1 MKKWS
6 ESKVGVLSQVFGGI
20 VNAALCGVKFYIG
33 TLTNCLSI
41 YQDGFNNLGDVVGN
55 ITGGVGVGLASKKP
69 TERYPH
75 GFGRLEEVAT
85 FLMYIIYFMVGILF
99 IFKSIDRLFFQAPI
113 FFLWWSFIVV
123 AITMLVKVGMFFG
136 YWGAYRVNK
145 SPVIKA
151 DMIDSLQDIG
161 ITGMTLLSYGLS
173 KLEIARIDGIIG
185 LMIGIFI
192 VVSIIRNLIVNIK
205 SILGNREDT
214 DDKVEEAF
222 KTNKIKYVKF
232 KTFTYGRR
240 IECMVEL
247 KDDNLSEE
255 QINNLEKEKI
265 FITRT
270 KFLDNGEGEIKD
282 E

>member
-6 ESKVGVLSQVFGGI
+6 ENKAGILSQVFGGI

-55 ITGGVGVGLASKKP
+55 ITGGIGVGLAGKKP

-75 GFGRLEEVAT
+75 GFGRIEEVAT
-85 FLMYIIYFMVGILF
+85 FIMYVIYLLVGVLF
-99 IFKSIDRLFFQAPI
+99 IYKSIDRLFFHPPI

-136 YWGAYRVNK
+136 YWAAYRVNK

-161 ITGMTLLSYGLS
+161 ITAMTLLSYGVSALS
-173 KLEIARIDGIIG
+173 TAPIDAIIG
-185 LMIGIFI
+185 IAIGVFI
-192 VVSIIRNLIVNIK
+192 IISIIRNLIVNIK
-205 SILGNREDT
+205 SIMGNTEET
-214 DDKVEEAF
+214 DEKVEEAF
-222 KTNKIKYVKF
+222 KTNKVEFVKF

-247 KDDNLSEE
+247 KNEDLSGE
-255 QINNLEKEKI
+255 QIKNLEKEKI
-265 FITRT
+265 FITKT
-270 KFLDNGEGEIKD
+270 KFLDHGEGDKE
-282 E
+282 

>member
-6 ESKVGVLSQVFGGI
+6 ENKAGILSQVFGGI

-55 ITGGVGVGLASKKP
+55 ITGGIGVGLAGKKP
-69 TERYPH
+69 TEKYPH
-75 GFGRLEEVAT
+75 GFGRIEEVAT
-85 FLMYIIYFMVGILF
+85 FIMYVIYLLVGVLF
-99 IFKSIDRLFFQAPI
+99 IYKSIDRLFFHPPI

-136 YWGAYRVNK
+136 YWAAYRVNK

-161 ITGMTLLSYGLS
+161 ITAMTLLSYGVSALS
-173 KLEIARIDGIIG
+173 AAPIDAIIG
-185 LMIGIFI
+185 IAIGVFI
-192 VVSIIRNLIVNIK
+192 IVAIIRNLIVNVN
-205 SILGNREDT
+205 SIMGNTNDT
-214 DDKVEEAF
+214 DEKVEEAF
-222 KTNKIKYVKF
+222 KTNNIEFVKF

-247 KDDNLSEE
+247 KNEDLSEE

-265 FITRT
+265 FITKT
-270 KFLDNGEGEIKD
+270 KFLDHGEGDKE
-282 E
+282 

>member
-6 ESKVGVLSQVFGGI
+6 ENKAGILSQVFGGI

-55 ITGGVGVGLASKKP
+55 ITGGIGVGLAGKKP
-69 TERYPH
+69 TEKYPH
-75 GFGRLEEVAT
+75 GFGRIEEVAT
-85 FLMYIIYFMVGILF
+85 FIMYVIYLLVGVLF
-99 IFKSIDRLFFQAPI
+99 IYKSIDRLFFHPPI

-136 YWGAYRVNK
+136 YWAAYRVNM

-161 ITGMTLLSYGLS
+161 ITAMTLLSYGVSALS
-173 KLEIARIDGIIG
+173 TAPIDAIIG
-185 LMIGIFI
+185 LAIGVFI
-192 VVSIIRNLIVNIK
+192 IVSIIRNLVVNIN
-205 SILGNREDT
+205 SIMGNTEVIDE
-214 DDKVEEAF
+214 KVEEAL
-222 KTNKIKYVKF
+222 KTNNIEFVKF

-247 KDDNLSEE
+247 KNEDLSEE

-265 FITRT
+265 FITKT
-270 KFLDNGEGEIKD
+270 KFLDHGEGDKE
-282 E
+282 

>member
-6 ESKVGVLSQVFGGI
+6 ENKAGILSQVFGGI

-55 ITGGVGVGLASKKP
+55 ITGGIGVGLAGKKP
-69 TERYPH
+69 TEKYPH
-75 GFGRLEEVAT
+75 GFGRIEEVAT
-85 FLMYIIYFMVGILF
+85 FIMYVIYLLVGVLF
-99 IFKSIDRLFFQAPI
+99 IYKSIDRLFFHPPI

-136 YWGAYRVNK
+136 YWAAYRINK

-161 ITGMTLLSYGLS
+161 ITAMTLLSYGVSALS
-173 KLEIARIDGIIG
+173 TAPIDAIIG
-185 LMIGIFI
+185 IAIGVFI
-192 VVSIIRNLIVNIK
+192 IISIIRNLIVNVN
-205 SILGNREDT
+205 SIMGNTNDT
-214 DDKVEEAF
+214 DEKVEEAF
-222 KTNKIKYVKF
+222 KTNNIEFVKF

-247 KDDNLSEE
+247 KNEDLSEE

-265 FITRT
+265 FITKT
-270 KFLDNGEGEIKD
+270 KFLDQGEGDKE
-282 E
+282 

>member
-6 ESKVGVLSQVFGGI
+6 ENKAGILSQVFGGI

-55 ITGGVGVGLASKKP
+55 ITGGIGVGLAGKKP
-69 TERYPH
+69 TEKYPH
-75 GFGRLEEVAT
+75 GFGRIEEVAT
-85 FLMYIIYFMVGILF
+85 FIMYVIYLLVGVLF
-99 IFKSIDRLFFQAPI
+99 IYKSIDRLFFHPPI

-136 YWGAYRVNK
+136 YWAAYRVNK

-161 ITGMTLLSYGLS
+161 ITAMTLLSYGVSALS
-173 KLEIARIDGIIG
+173 TAPIDAIIG
-185 LMIGIFI
+185 IAIGVFI
-192 VVSIIRNLIVNIK
+192 IVTIIRNLIVNVN
-205 SILGNREDT
+205 SIMGNTNDT
-214 DDKVEEAF
+214 DEKVEEAF
-222 KTNKIKYVKF
+222 KTNNIEFVKF

-247 KDDNLSEE
+247 KNEDLSEE

-265 FITRT
+265 FITKT
-270 KFLDNGEGEIKD
+270 KFLDHGEGDK
-282 E
+282 

>member
-6 ESKVGVLSQVFGGI
+6 ENKAGILSQVFGGI

-55 ITGGVGVGLASKKP
+55 ITGGIGVGLAGKKP
-69 TERYPH
+69 TEKYPH
-75 GFGRLEEVAT
+75 GFGRIEEMAT
-85 FLMYIIYFMVGILF
+85 FIMYVIYLLVGVLF
-99 IFKSIDRLFFQAPI
+99 IYKSIDRLFFHPPI

-136 YWGAYRVNK
+136 YWAAYRVNK

-161 ITGMTLLSYGLS
+161 ITAMTLLSYGVSALS
-173 KLEIARIDGIIG
+173 TAPIDAIIG
-185 LMIGIFI
+185 IAIGVFI
-192 VVSIIRNLIVNIK
+192 IVSIIRNLIVNIN
-205 SILGNREDT
+205 SIMGNTEIADE
-214 DDKVEEAF
+214 KVEEAF
-222 KTNKIKYVKF
+222 KTNNIEFVKF

-247 KDDNLSEE
+247 KNEDLSEE

-265 FITRT
+265 FITKT
-270 KFLDNGEGEIKD
+270 KFLDHGEGDKE
-282 E
+282 